1 MQDKVKKQSFSI
13 KKTTVAEQLFSFF
26 MRHKSQQIFTKE
38 HKGFIVTKK
47 NVSGILRIWKD
58 FWKVKN

>member
-47 NVSGILRIWKD
+47 NVSGI
-58 FWKVKN
+58 